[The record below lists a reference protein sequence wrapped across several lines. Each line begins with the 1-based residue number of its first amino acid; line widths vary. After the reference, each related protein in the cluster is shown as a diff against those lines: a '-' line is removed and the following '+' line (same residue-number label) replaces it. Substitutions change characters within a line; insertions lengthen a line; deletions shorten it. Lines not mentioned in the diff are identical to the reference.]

1 MMFFSPLLALQVD
14 FAGTCIAQVAFAL
27 MKLSQFDADAS
38 QSDQKE
44 SSWKLIFSYKW
55 LLGLLCLGA
64 GSTAHARK

>member
-38 QSDQKE
+38 
-44 SSWKLIFSYKW
+44 
-55 LLGLLCLGA
+55 
-64 GSTAHARK
+64 